1 MGVWTCLGGR
11 EGGVGEQRGRWG
23 RITLRRRLG
32 RGGCRGVAAAPT
44 LAVFC
49 KDGTVIYLA
58 TSTFNLVL
66 SPLALSHPRCHGT
79 LLLQTRH
86 GAAPASKIVFHWD
99 CHVPQLSHRRL
110 PQRLP
115 DAWRSFAAIC
125 LRVHSIGHSGPR
137 PARTMVLCTAS
148 TPTTAAAWGRRTQ
161 RASRQGTWH
170 SCMRAS
176 WCWTVGVRRSCTV
189 EETLA
194 AAQMPIGQSLR

>member
-1 MGVWTCLGGR
+1 MRVRMSPVVWRRCDGCLGVCLGGR

-86 GAAPASKIVFHWD
+86 GAAPASKIVCFTGTAM
-99 CHVPQLSHRRL
+99 CLS
-110 PQRLP
+110 
-115 DAWRSFAAIC
+115 
-125 LRVHSIGHSGPR
+125 
-137 PARTMVLCTAS
+137 
-148 TPTTAAAWGRRTQ
+148 
-161 RASRQGTWH
+161 
-170 SCMRAS
+170 
-176 WCWTVGVRRSCTV
+176 
-189 EETLA
+189 
-194 AAQMPIGQSLR
+194 